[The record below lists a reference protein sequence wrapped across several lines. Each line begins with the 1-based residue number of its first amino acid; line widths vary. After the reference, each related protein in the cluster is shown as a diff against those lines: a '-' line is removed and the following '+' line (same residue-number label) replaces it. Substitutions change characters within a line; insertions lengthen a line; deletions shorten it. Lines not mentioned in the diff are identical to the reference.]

1 MHAFRG
7 LVLLI
12 FSLLPVFGDDFPE
25 LPNTESTTDGD
36 PPSPEESAKSFS
48 LPDGFGVSVWAAE
61 PAVQNPIGM
70 AWDHKGRMWVAEN
83 YTYGSRKV
91 RFDMNLR
98 DRVIVLADE
107 DGDGKAELR
116 KVFTDK
122 VQMLTSV
129 EVGHGG
135 VWLMCPPNLLFIP
148 DRDGDLVPDGEPEV
162 MLDGFDVGRGNYH
175 NFANGLRWGPDGWL
189 YGRCGHSCP
198 GKPGVPDTPVE
209 LRAPI
214 DGGVWRYHPQRKVV
228 EVLAHGTVNP
238 WGYDWDEHGE
248 LFFINTVIG
257 HLWHVIPGAH
267 YRESGSGS
275 SQNPLVYQRMHQH
288 ADHFHYD
295 VNLPWNR
302 SRAGAANGFG
312 GGHAHVGMA
321 IYQAGHFPKHW
332 RNKLLTWNQHGR
344 RLNVERL
351 EREGSGYVGKHEPDA
366 FLNSDEWFRGMEASV
381 GPDGAL
387 FGLDWSDTGECH
399 DHTGVHR
406 TSGRIYKFH
415 YKQNPVA
422 DLTALQKSADEPE
435 AVLRHPNAWFARQW
449 LRLLSDKKISPS
461 ERIVQACEK
470 LLEDEKEPASLRL
483 RALWSLHAMGL
494 ANPESLLDD
503 PDEHV
508 RTWAIRLLTEEWL
521 IDSLF
526 GPRENLLSKGNPKL
540 EKKFVQLAKSDP
552 SGLVRL
558 ALASTLQRLPVSSRG
573 GLAQALAGR
582 AEDANDHNLPMMVW
596 YGIAPMAD
604 EDQEGLLEVA
614 RATAWPDLRTWIA
627 RAITERSAERPAGLD
642 SLLDLAGENPER
654 ADSLLVGIER
664 AVRGMKKVKKP
675 EGWNLVMKKLGFTPL
690 ALKLSVLFGDE
701 DAAGRMESLV
711 LDGKAKPEIRRQAL
725 TILIESDS
733 SNLRKLCEG
742 LIDDREMNLLAAR
755 GLSKFEDSAVGKML
769 TARLLDFEQGERNEV
784 VGILCGRDQW
794 TEALLEQIQK
804 KRIPKSVITPYH
816 ATQIHALKIPSLAK
830 KLEEVWG
837 VTRSSPDA
845 LIKRKE
851 DLRSELNES
860 QLAKA
865 NLQKGRLLYQRQCS
879 ACHVLYGQ
887 GGKLGPDLTGSG
899 RSNLDYLLENVV
911 DPSGAV
917 SADYRMTVL
926 TLKDGRALS
935 GMISGQDRN
944 SLTLRMP
951 GSETVV
957 SKSSIKS
964 RQALP
969 NSIMPAGL
977 FDNLS
982 MEERRDLIGYLMH
995 PQQVSLPKP

>member
-1 MHAFRG
+1 MHMLRG
-7 LVLLI
+7 LILLI
-12 FSLLPVFGDDFPE
+12 FTYFPVFGDDFPA

-36 PPSPEESAKSFS
+36 PPSAQQSAESFT
-48 LPDGFGVSVWAAE
+48 LPDGYGVTVWASE
-61 PAVQNPIGM
+61 PTVQNPIGM

-91 RFDMNLR
+91 RFDLNLR

-107 DGDGKAELR
+107 DGDGKAEFR

-129 EVGHGG
+129 EVGFGG

-148 DRDGDLVPDGEPEV
+148 DRDGDLVPDGQPEV

-198 GKPGVPDTPVE
+198 GKPGVPGTPVE

-214 DGGVWRYHPQRKVV
+214 DGGVWRYHPERKVI

-275 SQNPLVYQRMHQH
+275 SQNPLVYERMHQH

-302 SRAGAANGFG
+302 SRAGAANDFG

-321 IYQAGHFPKHW
+321 IYQADHFPKGW
-332 RNKLLTWNQHGR
+332 KNKLLTWNQHGR

-351 EREGSGYVGKHEPDA
+351 EREGSGYVGRHEPDV

-381 GPDGAL
+381 GPAGAL
-387 FGLDWSDTGECH
+387 YGLDWSDTGECH

-449 LRLLSDKKISPS
+449 LRLLSDNKISPS
-461 ERIVQACEK
+461 EKIVQACEK
-470 LLEDEKEPASLRL
+470 LLANQKELASIRL
-483 RALWSLHAMGL
+483 RALWALHAMGL

-508 RTWAIRLLTEEWL
+508 RTWAIRLLTEEWP

-526 GPRENLLSKGNPKL
+526 GPRENLLPKGNPKL

-552 SGLVRL
+552 SGVVRL
-558 ALASTLQRLPVSSRG
+558 ALASTLQRLPVLSRG
-573 GLAQALAGR
+573 ELAQALAGR

-596 YGIAPMAD
+596 YGIAPMAG
-604 EDQEGLLEVA
+604 EDQEVLLEVA
-614 RATAWPDLRTWIA
+614 RATAWMDLRTWIA

-642 SLLDLAGENPER
+642 SLLELAGEKPER
-654 ADSLLVGIER
+654 ADSILVGIER
-664 AVRGMKKVKKP
+664 AVRGMKKFKKP
-675 EGWNLVMKKLGFTPL
+675 EGWHLVMKKLGFNPL

-711 LDGKAKPEIRRQAL
+711 VDGKAKPEIRRQAL
-725 TILIESDS
+725 SILIESDS
-733 SNLRKLCEG
+733 PNLRKLCEG

-755 GLSKFEDSAVGKML
+755 GLSKFEDSEVGKML
-769 TARLLDFEQGERNEV
+769 TARLLAFKEGERNEV

-794 TEALLEQIQK
+794 TEGLLEQIEK

-816 ATQIHALKIPSLAK
+816 ATQIHALKIPSLTK
-830 KLEEVWG
+830 KIEEVWG

-845 LIKRKE
+845 LTKRKE
-851 DLRSELNES
+851 DLRSELNPS
-860 QLAKA
+860 HLAKA

-879 ACHVLYGQ
+879 ACHVLYGE

-911 DPSGAV
+911 NPSGAV

-982 MEERRDLIGYLMH
+982 LEERRDLIGYLMH

>member
-36 PPSPEESAKSFS
+36 PPSPDESSKSFS

-70 AWDHKGRMWVAEN
+70 AWDNKGRMWVAEN
-83 YTYGSRKV
+83 YTYAKRGV
-91 RFDMNLR
+91 RFEMNLR
-98 DRVIVLADE
+98 DRVVVLADE
-107 DGDGKAELR
+107 DGDGKAEFR

-148 DRDGDLVPDGEPEV
+148 DADGDLVPDGEPEV
-162 MLDGFDVGRGNYH
+162 MLDGFEVGRGNYH

-198 GKPGVPDTPVE
+198 GKPGVPGTPVE

-275 SQNPLVYQRMHQH
+275 SQNPLVYERMHQH

-321 IYQAGHFPKHW
+321 VYQADHFPKYW

-415 YKQNPVA
+415 YKRNPVA
-422 DLTALQKSADEPE
+422 ELSVLEKAADDPD

-449 LRLLSDKKISPS
+449 LRVLSERRLTHRKKTIEICEKILSD
-461 ERIVQACEK
+461 Q
-470 LLEDEKEPASLRL
+470 KEPASIRL
-483 RALWSLHAMGL
+483 RALWGLQAMGL

-503 PDEHV
+503 HDEHV
-508 RTWAIRLLTEEWL
+508 RTWAIRLLTEEWP

-526 GPRENLLSKGNPKL
+526 GPRENLLPKGDPKL

-582 AEDANDHNLPMMVW
+582 AEDAQDHNLPGMVW
-596 YGIAPMAD
+596 YGITPMAEFD
-604 EDQEGLLEVA
+604 PQALVGVA
-614 RATAWPDLRTWIA
+614 RSTKWTNLRQWIA
-627 RAITERSAERPAGLD
+627 RSLTDQGRERPEGLQAILSLMMEQPAGAD
-642 SLLDLAGENPER
+642 PLLLGMEEAF
-654 ADSLLVGIER
+654 
-664 AVRGMKKVKKP
+664 RGVKKVDKP
-675 EGWNLVMKKLGFTPL
+675 KNWDRVRKKLGKKPGVLRLSALFGDGSVLDDFAEL
-690 ALKLSVLFGDE
+690 AGDAGADSQARRGALQSLIDAQAPGLKKLCMDLLADLKLS
-701 DAAGRMESLV
+701 
-711 LDGKAKPEIRRQAL
+711 
-725 TILIESDS
+725 
-733 SNLRKLCEG
+733 
-742 LIDDREMNLLAAR
+742 LLAAR
-755 GLSKFEDSAVGKML
+755 GLAKFEDPEIGK
-769 TARLLDFEQGERNEV
+769 RLAIGYFGFREEDRNEV
-784 VGILCGRDQW
+784 VEILCGRTGW
-794 TEALLEQIQK
+794 ARALFEQIEGG
-804 KRIPKSVITPYH
+804 RIPKSAISAFHARQILALQNPELEKRLGKAWGQIRTTPE
-816 ATQIHALKIPSLAK
+816 ALAK
-830 KLEEVWG
+830 
-837 VTRSSPDA
+837 R
-845 LIKRKE
+845 RKE
-851 DLRSELNES
+851 LSKELTS
-860 QLAKA
+860 GFLAKA
-865 NLQKGRLLYQRQCS
+865 DLAKGRILYERTCAS
-879 ACHVLYGQ
+879 CHVMYGQ

-899 RSNLDYLLENVV
+899 RSSLDYILENVV
-911 DPSGAV
+911 DPSAVV
-917 SADYRMTVL
+917 SADYRMTIL
-926 TLKDGRALS
+926 RLKDGRILS
-935 GMISGQDRN
+935 GMESKRGKN
-944 SLTLRMP
+944 SLALRMP
-951 GSETVV
+951 GSEAVVEKSTVA
-957 SKSSIKS
+957 S
-964 RQALP
+964 REVLP
-969 NSIMPAGL
+969 NSLMPAGL
-977 FDNLS
+977 LDTLS
-982 MEERRDLIGYLMH
+982 KEECRDLVAYLMH
-995 PQQVSLPKP
+995 PVQVD